1 MNNFNLKKFLTENK
15 LTTNSRQQNTVA
27 RKGAI
32 NESGY
37 DQDGKTT
44 SGTEGTPVWEVPKDT
59 QNPELKT
66 YAGKYLTLVGGGG
79 DRNGA
84 ITVNQIT
91 VVEKDPKK
99 GWTNSNTKS
108 IQMTNLDQF
117 GKVIGYR
124 KEDKSDPNYEAKKAA
139 FKYTMKPE
147 DREKKQKVKAAQASG
162 DFSTLTFKNTSG
174 QEDNLQNNP
183 IKFIL
188 SKSK

>member
-37 DQDGKTT
+37 DQDGTST
-44 SGTEGTPVWEVPKDT
+44 SGMEGTPVWEVPKDT